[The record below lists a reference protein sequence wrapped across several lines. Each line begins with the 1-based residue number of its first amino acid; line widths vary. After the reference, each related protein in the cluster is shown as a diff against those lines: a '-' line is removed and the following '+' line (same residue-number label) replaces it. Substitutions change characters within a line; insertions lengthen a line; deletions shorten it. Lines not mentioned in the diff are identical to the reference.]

1 MSDSKVQEAFKTWAS
16 AEDVPMTPEMKALFS
31 GRDSNA
37 GTDPIL
43 DTMLAEA
50 LSRQDATKEPVD
62 TTRAAREFAREH
74 GWPLPQPFRPK
85 WRRILAVVVGSIIA
99 TLLLGQALERL
110 RQTGRETIAPPA
122 PIQALPQPTP
132 ARQPQPVFRPVFDPP
147 RAQLV
152 RLPPW
157 RVGEARLVTMPD
169 GRLVV
174 ATYRGGVPSMDSLL
188 SRSAQSGDAY
198 WINDSRS
205 LWILTTP
212 IGSSR
217 LSWIDP

>member
-1 MSDSKVQEAFKTWAS
+1 
-16 AEDVPMTPEMKALFS
+16 MTPEMKAKALFS

-43 DTMLAEA
+43 DTVLVDA
-50 LSRQDATKEPVD
+50 LRQDGPKGPED

-74 GWPLPQPFRPK
+74 GWPLPQRQRPK
-85 WRRILAVVVGSIIA
+85 WFQYLAVVVGSIIA

-132 ARQPQPVFRPVFDPP
+132 APQPTPVFRPVFDPP

-157 RVGEARLVTMPD
+157 RVGEARTMRMPD
-169 GRLVV
+169 GRLISAV
-174 ATYRGGVPSMDSLL
+174 YRGGLPSIDMLL
-188 SRSAQSGDAY
+188 ERRSAQPGDAY
-198 WINDSRS
+198 WIDSNRS

>member
-1 MSDSKVQEAFKTWAS
+1 MIAPNKT
-16 AEDVPMTPEMKALFS
+16 VRRMTT
-31 GRDSNA
+31 GRDS

-43 DTMLAEA
+43 DTMLADA
-50 LSRQDATKEPVD
+50 LRQDATNQPAD

-74 GWPLPQPFRPK
+74 GWPLPQREPRKWVRP
-85 WRRILAVVVGSIIA
+85 LLVVVGSVLL
-99 TLLLGQALERL
+99 TLLAGQMLERF
-110 RQTGRETIAPPA
+110 RQIDQKTNASPA
-122 PIQALPQPTP
+122 PTALPQPTP
-132 ARQPQPVFRPVFDPP
+132 APQPRPVFQPTPLFSPAP

-152 RLPPW
+152 RLPSW
-157 RVGEARLVTMPD
+157 RVGEARPIQMPD

-188 SRSAQSGDAY
+188 SRSAQPGDAY
-198 WINDSRS
+198 WLADSRS

>member
-1 MSDSKVQEAFKTWAS
+1 MIAPTNR
-16 AEDVPMTPEMKALFS
+16 TTT
-31 GRDSNA
+31 GRDS

-50 LSRQDATKEPVD
+50 LSRQNATNQPAD

-74 GWPLPQPFRPK
+74 GWPLPQPERRK
-85 WRRILAVVVGSIIA
+85 WKRCLAVVLGSVIA

-132 ARQPQPVFRPVFDPP
+132 ARQPQPVFRPTPLFSPAP
-147 RAQLV
+147 RAELV
-152 RLPPW
+152 RLPSW
-157 RVGEARLVTMPD
+157 RVGEARPIQMPD
-169 GRLVV
+169 GRLISAV
-174 ATYRGGVPSMDSLL
+174 YRGRLQSMDALL
-188 SRSAQSGDAY
+188 SRSAQPGDAY
-198 WINDSRS
+198 WLADSRS
-205 LWILTTP
+205 LWILTTS

>member
-1 MSDSKVQEAFKTWAS
+1 MIAPTNR
-16 AEDVPMTPEMKALFS
+16 TTT
-31 GRDSNA
+31 GRDS

-50 LSRQDATKEPVD
+50 LSRQDATNQPAD
-62 TTRAAREFAREH
+62 TTRAAREFARAR
-74 GWPLPQPFRPK
+74 GWPLPQREPQRK
-85 WRRILAVVVGSIIA
+85 WVRCLLMIIGSVLL
-99 TLLLGQALERL
+99 TLLACQMLERF
-110 RQTGRETIAPPA
+110 RQIDQKTNAAAAPT
-122 PIQALPQPTP
+122 ALPQPTLTP
-132 ARQPQPVFRPVFDPP
+132 KPRPVFQPTPLFSPVP
-147 RAQLV
+147 RAELV

-157 RVGEARLVTMPD
+157 RVGEARPVQMPD
-169 GRLVV
+169 GRLVS
-174 ATYRGGVPSMDSLL
+174 ATYRGGLPSMDVLL
-188 SRSAQSGDAY
+188 NRSAQPGDAY